1 MTSQVREVG
10 RQAQTNQRRV
20 ETTGVSRQL
29 AERRLEA
36 EERKLERRSGKIPP
50 VLKLSVTII
59 TLNEAEHIGAAIDS
73 VRWADEIVVVD
84 SGSTD
89 GTTDIART
97 RGATVITREWP
108 GYVDQKNFA
117 AERASHDWI
126 FSLDADERVTPALA
140 AEIRT
145 LLAAG
150 PAAPAYRIAR
160 VTFHLGRWL
169 RTTDFYPDSQT
180 RLYDR
185 RAARWRGKYVH
196 ESVSADGPVGRL
208 NEEIQHYSYRDLH
221 DHMDRI
227 NHYTSLAA
235 RQMHEAGRRT
245 RPLDLLVHPP
255 AAFLRNFVLRRG
267 FLDGGVGLTLS
278 LVNAYAVFVKFAK
291 LWELQR
297 RPTTRAPA
305 PPTGHRD
312 TEAQN
317 PSNGTSSV
325 SL

>member
-1 MTSQVREVG
+1 VHR
-10 RQAQTNQRRV
+10 
-20 ETTGVSRQL
+20 
-29 AERRLEA
+29 
-36 EERKLERRSGKIPP
+36 
-50 VLKLSVTII
+50 LSVTII
-59 TLNEAEHIGAAIDS
+59 TLNEAEHIGAALDS
-73 VRWADEIVVVD
+73 VAWADEILVVD

-89 GTTDIART
+89 GTTEIART
-97 RGATVITREWP
+97 KGAIVITREWS

-126 FSLDADERVTPALA
+126 LSLDADERVTPALA
-140 AEIRT
+140 SEIRAV
-145 LLAAG
+145 LAAG
-150 PAAPAYRIAR
+150 PSAHAYRIAR

-196 ESVSADGPVGRL
+196 ESVATEGPVGRL
-208 NEEIQHYSYRDLH
+208 TGELQHYSYRDLR
-221 DHMDRI
+221 DHLDRI

-235 RQMHEAGRRT
+235 RQMHEGGRRASL
-245 RPLDLLVHPP
+245 LDLLVHPP

-291 LWELQR
+291 LWELHR
-297 RPTTRAPA
+297 RPGPQTST
-305 PPTGHRD
+305 PPTGRTN
-312 TEAQN
+312 TETLGSPEDKA
-317 PSNGTSSV
+317 PV
-325 SL
+325 SP

>member
-1 MTSQVREVG
+1 M
-10 RQAQTNQRRV
+10 
-20 ETTGVSRQL
+20 
-29 AERRLEA
+29 
-36 EERKLERRSGKIPP
+36 IY
-50 VLKLSVTII
+50 
-59 TLNEAEHIGAAIDS
+59 
-73 VRWADEIVVVD
+73 
-84 SGSTD
+84 
-89 GTTDIART
+89 IART
-97 RGATVITREWP
+97 KGATVITREWP

-140 AEIRT
+140 ADPRA

-169 RTTDFYPDSQT
+169 RTTDFYPDPRKPGCT
-180 RLYDR
+180 TDAR
-185 RAARWRGKYVH
+185 RAGVARDVH
-196 ESVSADGPVGRL
+196 ESVTADGPVGRL

-221 DHMDRI
+221 DHLDRI

-245 RPLDLLVHPP
+245 WPLDLLVHPP

-278 LVNAYAVFVKFAK
+278 LVNAYAVFAKFASYGSFSDA
-291 LWELQR
+291 R
-297 RPTTRAPA
+297 RPRA
-305 PPTGHRD
+305 
-312 TEAQN
+312 TEAPRATETRRHRTHQTTDPLCLCDSVAFDYVLAAHRHGQN
-317 PSNGTSSV
+317 LARRPSQVMHTVLGLRGLDHRAILVAHPEGELFRRMSEGTDLIPLASRNEVDSTPPGGSSA
-325 SL
+325 S

>member
-1 MTSQVREVG
+1 M
-10 RQAQTNQRRV
+10 
-20 ETTGVSRQL
+20 
-29 AERRLEA
+29 
-36 EERKLERRSGKIPP
+36 
-50 VLKLSVTII
+50 
-59 TLNEAEHIGAAIDS
+59 
-73 VRWADEIVVVD
+73 
-84 SGSTD
+84 
-89 GTTDIART
+89 
-97 RGATVITREWP
+97 
-108 GYVDQKNFA
+108 
-117 AERASHDWI
+117 
-126 FSLDADERVTPALA
+126 TPALA

-245 RPLDLLVHPP
+245 WPLDLLVHPP

-297 RPTTRAPA
+297 RPTPRAPA

>member
-36 EERKLERRSGKIPP
+36 EEHKLERRSGKIPP

-245 RPLDLLVHPP
+245 SPLDLLVHPP
-255 AAFLRNFVLRRG
+255 ATFLRNFVLRRG

-297 RPTTRAPA
+297 RPAPRAPA

-317 PSNGTSSV
+317 SSNDKSSV